1 MSYNLKLF
9 TLIFLLFNSLF
20 VVSQTIINTEN
31 MISDLDDNFSFN
43 MNFEGDLNF
52 GNIDLIQ
59 FSTAQQLSKSVNK
72 HLFLGYKKINLV
84 LNCIL
89 LEVFSGIM
97 MYYFDFPFLSQP
109 LHLVIASILFGIQ
122 MYILL
127 EILHQKRMINKTIA

>member
-72 HLFLGYKKINLV
+72 HLFRLL
-84 LNCIL
+84 LN
-89 LEVFSGIM
+89 
-97 MYYFDFPFLSQP
+97 YD
-109 LHLVIASILFGIQ
+109 
-122 MYILL
+122 YI
-127 EILHQKRMINKTIA
+127 KV